1 MKIPGN
7 QIQDYIQ
14 PIGLA
19 ALCLEFA
26 YNASELDCYRSK
38 KLQSDVIEKRDLNA
52 WRIKHQLIPATLENQ
67 IVLMQI

>member
-38 KLQSDVIEKRDLNA
+38 K
-52 WRIKHQLIPATLENQ
+52 
-67 IVLMQI
+67 IVRVKSLRNET

>member
-52 WRIKHQLIPATLENQ
+52 
-67 IVLMQI
+67 